1 MMVTAMAPSDR
12 VNMAR
17 RDIDEIGALLKR
29 ADLLRKRTLETQAEA
44 TQLTGRLLRLLDR
57 QAARIGRKTKTPRS

>member
-1 MMVTAMAPSDR
+1 MMVTAIAPSDR

-29 ADLLRKRTLETQAEA
+29 ADSLRTRALKTQAEA
-44 TQLTGRLLRLLDR
+44 TQLTRQLLRLLDR
-57 QAARIGRKTKTPRS
+57 QAARLGNATTTRRS